1 MNRYSKALLISGI
14 ITVVISVIVLLLCI
28 NDWGGLTPLAA
39 VFFIWAEIVFF
50 GGLIFQQKISSQTE
64 QLVLQA
70 SFIPLLTIYSFVCGG
85 LSVLFLIKF
94 KPEWKFFISIQLVL
108 AGITAILLIALYS
121 ASKAIRSANRNTMH
135 DIIQINSYISR
146 INTLAVSAGEEESY
160 GLDLKTISEALR
172 FTDVSAVVSVDEEIN
187 DIISELE
194 LEFEKETI
202 FRSAKLIQE
211 RCTKLAKLIE
221 KRKIQSKTIKEGII

>member
-28 NDWGGLTPLAA
+28 YDWSGLTPLAA
-39 VFFIWAEIVFF
+39 VFIIWAQIVFF
-50 GGLIFQQKISSQTE
+50 GGLIFQQKIRTQTE

-70 SFIPLLTIYSFVCGG
+70 SFIPLLTIYSFICGV
-85 LSVLFLIKF
+85 LSVLFLIRF
-94 KPEWKFFISIQLVL
+94 KSEWKYFVSIQLIL
-108 AGITAILLIALYS
+108 AGIISTLLIALYS
-121 ASKAIRSANRNTMH
+121 ASKAIRVTNQNTMH

-146 INTLAVSAGEEESY
+146 INTLAVTAGEEEGY
-160 GLDLKTISEALR
+160 GFDLKTISEALR
-172 FTDVSAVVSVDEEIN
+172 FTDISAMVPVDEEI
-187 DIISELE
+187 DHIISELE

-202 FRSAKLIQE
+202 FRSTKLIQE

-221 KRKIQSKTIKEGII
+221 KRKIQSKAIKEGII